1 MRISHVGF
9 DFYSAVL
16 VLASRLTEI
25 YPVELLLLTLEFRE
39 RYENLGRSSFGPLS
53 STVDAVKTVS
63 YRIK

>member
-1 MRISHVGF
+1 
-9 DFYSAVL
+9 
-16 VLASRLTEI
+16 
-25 YPVELLLLTLEFRE
+25 LEFRE